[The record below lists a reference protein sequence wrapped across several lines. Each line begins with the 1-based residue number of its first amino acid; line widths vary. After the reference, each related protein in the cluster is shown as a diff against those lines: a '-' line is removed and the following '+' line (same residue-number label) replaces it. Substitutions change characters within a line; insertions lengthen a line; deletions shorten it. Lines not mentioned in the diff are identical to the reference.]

1 MNISI
6 VEFMVALADVITHG
20 CNAVRYSV
28 NKDKSEVVKVHC
40 LPEDITPSSM
50 WDRML
55 VLQQKY
61 REKINRYNHLYKT
74 AIRIEISP
82 AKEETENWTMADWQK
97 LADDFVREFDSQVFL
112 KKDGRREDG
121 HTHLANS
128 QYVVSLHRDSKGQ
141 ILHLHINANRIDMEG
156 NTNNSYMI
164 RKRAMLAAN
173 RINEVRGW
181 IQSNTKRGWNIN
193 EVTNACIEALKAMNS
208 FDWNS
213 YEAKLKTMGYGVKI
227 KRSNDGKVV
236 GYVIKKGNSFYKST
250 LLGHSR
256 SLTPSRIMNTWAKL
270 HQDKSV
276 FTKAVTPK
284 GILTVAQTTA
294 SSKTNTILPK
304 QQSSTKQMALH
315 PTTISEPVRQQPVM
329 VHHDIDVDGKH
340 YLVDIPEKIN
350 DILMKEATLPD
361 DVLWSRLADVQNTA
375 ILLFANYLDAATQMS
390 ESCGGGGNTPE
401 SGWGRKEDEDDI
413 AWARR
418 CARQA
423 SIMHTR
429 PVRRMRR
436 S

>member
-1 MNISI
+1 
-6 VEFMVALADVITHG
+6 MVALADVITHG

-28 NKDKSEVVKVHC
+28 NKDKCEVVKVHG
-40 LPEDITPSSM
+40 LPGDIMPSSM

-55 VLQQKY
+55 VLQQKF

-97 LADDFVREFDSQVFL
+97 LADDFIREFDSQVFL
-112 KKDGRREDG
+112 KKDGRKEDG

-128 QYVVSLHRDSKGQ
+128 QYVLSLHRDSKGQ

-156 NTNNSYMI
+156 NTNSSYMI

-173 RINEVRGW
+173 KINEQRGW

-208 FDWNS
+208 FDWNI
-213 YEAKLKTMGYGVKI
+213 YEEKLKTMGYGVKV
-227 KRSNDGKVV
+227 KRSNDGKIV

-256 SLTPSRIMNTWAKL
+256 SLTPSRIKNTWAKL

-276 FTKAVTPK
+276 FTQAVTPK
-284 GILTVAQTTA
+284 VIQTVAQTTA
-294 SSKTNTILPK
+294 SSKTNTTLPK

-329 VHHDIDVDGKH
+329 VHHDIDVDGKN
-340 YLVDIPEKIN
+340 YPIDIPEKAN
-350 DILMKEATLPD
+350 DILMKETTLSD

>member
-1 MNISI
+1 
-6 VEFMVALADVITHG
+6 MVALADVITHG

-28 NKDKSEVVKVHC
+28 DKEKSEVVMVHC
-40 LPEDITPSSM
+40 LPENITSSSM

-55 VLQQKY
+55 ILQQKY

-74 AIRIEISP
+74 AIRIEVSP

-97 LADDFVREFDSQVFL
+97 LADDFIREFDSLVFL
-112 KKDGRREDG
+112 KKDGRKEDG

-173 RINEVRGW
+173 KINEQRGW
-181 IQSNTKRGWNIN
+181 IQSMKKRDWNIN

-208 FDWNS
+208 FDWNN
-213 YEAKLKTMGYGVKI
+213 YEAMLKTMGYGVKV

-250 LLGHSR
+250 SLGHSR

-276 FTKAVTPK
+276 FTQAVTPK
-284 GILTVAQTTA
+284 GIQTVTQTTA
-294 SSKTNTILPK
+294 SSKTDTTLPK
-304 QQSSTKQMALH
+304 QQLSPKQMALH
-315 PTTISEPVRQQPVM
+315 PTTTSEPVRQQPVM
-329 VHHDIDVDGKH
+329 AHQDIDVDGKC
-340 YLVDIPEKIN
+340 YQVDIPEMIN
-350 DILMKEATLPD
+350 DVLMKETTLPD
-361 DVLWSRLADVQNTA
+361 DILWSRLADVQNTA
-375 ILLFANYLDAATQMS
+375 LLLFANYVDAATQMS
-390 ESCGGGGNTPE
+390 ESCGGGGSSAME

-429 PVRRMRR
+429 PARRMRR

>member
-1 MNISI
+1 
-6 VEFMVALADVITHG
+6 MVALADVITHG

-28 NKDKSEVVKVHC
+28 DKEKSEVVMVHC
-40 LPEDITPSSM
+40 LPENITPSSM

-55 VLQQKY
+55 ILQQKY

-82 AKEETENWTMADWQK
+82 AKEETENWTMAEWQK
-97 LADDFVREFDSQVFL
+97 LADDFIREFDSQVFL
-112 KKDGRREDG
+112 KKDGRKEDG
-121 HTHLANS
+121 YTHLANS
-128 QYVVSLHRDSKGQ
+128 RYVVSLHGDSKGQ

-173 RINEVRGW
+173 KINEQRGW

-193 EVTNACIEALKAMNS
+193 EVTNACIETLKAMNS
-208 FDWNS
+208 FDWNN
-213 YEAKLKTMGYGVKI
+213 YEAMLKTMGYGVKV

-276 FTKAVTPK
+276 FTQAVTPK
-284 GILTVAQTTA
+284 GIQTVTQTTA
-294 SSKTNTILPK
+294 SSKTDTTLPK
-304 QQSSTKQMALH
+304 QQSSPRQMPLH
-315 PTTISEPVRQQPVM
+315 PNTSEPVKQQPVM
-329 VHHDIDVDGKH
+329 FHHDIDVDGKH

-375 ILLFANYLDAATQMS
+375 LLLFANYVDAATQMS
-390 ESCGGGGNTPE
+390 ESCGGGGSSAME
-401 SGWGRKEDEDDI
+401 SGWERKEDEDDI

-418 CARQA
+418 CARHA

-429 PVRRMRR
+429 PARRMRR

>member
-1 MNISI
+1 
-6 VEFMVALADVITHG
+6 MVALADVITHG

-28 NKDKSEVVKVHC
+28 DKEKSEVVMVHC
-40 LPEDITPSSM
+40 LPENITPSSM

-55 VLQQKY
+55 ILQQKY

-74 AIRIEISP
+74 AIRIEVSP

-97 LADDFVREFDSQVFL
+97 LADDFIREFDAQVYL
-112 KKDGRREDG
+112 KNDGRKENG
-121 HTHLANS
+121 HTNLANS

-164 RKRAMLAAN
+164 RKRAMAAAN
-173 RINEVRGW
+173 KINEQRGW

-193 EVTNACIEALKAMNS
+193 EVTNACIETLKAMNS
-208 FDWNS
+208 FDWNN
-213 YEAKLKTMGYGVKI
+213 YEAMLKTMGYGVKV

-276 FTKAVTPK
+276 FTQAVTPK
-284 GILTVAQTTA
+284 GIQTVTQTTA
-294 SSKTNTILPK
+294 SSKTDTTLPK
-304 QQSSTKQMALH
+304 QQSSPRQMPLH
-315 PTTISEPVRQQPVM
+315 PNTSEPVKQQPVM
-329 VHHDIDVDGKH
+329 FHHDIDVDGKH

-375 ILLFANYLDAATQMS
+375 LLLFANYVDAATQMS
-390 ESCGGGGNTPE
+390 ESCGGGGSSAME

-418 CARQA
+418 CARHA

-429 PVRRMRR
+429 PTRRMRR

>member
-1 MNISI
+1 
-6 VEFMVALADVITHG
+6 MVALADVITHG

-40 LPEDITPSSM
+40 LPEDITPFSM

-112 KKDGRREDG
+112 KKDGRKEDG

-173 RINEVRGW
+173 IINEQRGW

-208 FDWNS
+208 FDWNN
-213 YEAKLKTMGYGVKI
+213 YEAMLKTMGYGMKVK
-227 KRSNDGKVV
+227 RNNDGKVEK
-236 GYVIKKGNSFYKST
+236 GFSCIRIK
-250 LLGHSR
+250 
-256 SLTPSRIMNTWAKL
+256 
-270 HQDKSV
+270 V
-276 FTKAVTPK
+276 FFRKR
-284 GILTVAQTTA
+284 
-294 SSKTNTILPK
+294 KT
-304 QQSSTKQMALH
+304 
-315 PTTISEPVRQQPVM
+315 
-329 VHHDIDVDGKH
+329 
-340 YLVDIPEKIN
+340 
-350 DILMKEATLPD
+350 
-361 DVLWSRLADVQNTA
+361 
-375 ILLFANYLDAATQMS
+375 
-390 ESCGGGGNTPE
+390 
-401 SGWGRKEDEDDI
+401 
-413 AWARR
+413 
-418 CARQA
+418 
-423 SIMHTR
+423 
-429 PVRRMRR
+429 
-436 S
+436 

>member
-1 MNISI
+1 
-6 VEFMVALADVITHG
+6 MVALADVITHG

-28 NKDKSEVVKVHC
+28 NKDKCEVVKVHG
-40 LPEDITPSSM
+40 LPGDITPSSM
-50 WDRML
+50 WNRML
-55 VLQQKY
+55 ILQQKF
-61 REKINRYNHLYKT
+61 REKTNRYNHLYKT

-97 LADDFVREFDSQVFL
+97 LADDFIREFDSQVFL
-112 KKDGRREDG
+112 KKDGRKEDG

-128 QYVVSLHRDSKGQ
+128 QYVVSLHHDSKGQ

-173 RINEVRGW
+173 KINEQRGW

-208 FDWNS
+208 FDWNN
-213 YEAKLKTMGYGVKI
+213 YEAMLKTMGYGVKV
-227 KRSNDGKVV
+227 KRSNDDKVV
-236 GYVIKKGNSFYKST
+236 GYVVKKGNSFYKST

-256 SLTPSRIMNTWAKL
+256 SLTPSRIKNTWAKL

-276 FTKAVTPK
+276 FTQAVTPK
-284 GILTVAQTTA
+284 VIQTVAQTTA
-294 SSKTNTILPK
+294 SSKTNTTLSK

-418 CARQA
+418 CAQQA
-423 SIMHTR
+423 FGMHK
-429 PVRRMRR
+429 RR
-436 S
+436 SRGVHR